1 MLRSDAAHSQTLL
14 TPKARAVLVGAPP
27 QPPLPAFRSPT
38 REVAASDWSRTL
50 RSPLRNPDYGGMHQP
65 VVGLIQAV
73 DSDSLDRVPDSGG
86 AVLTP
91 NPEAGGPPKRRRSYG
106 S

>member
-1 MLRSDAAHSQTLL
+1 MLRADASSIQLL
-14 TPKARAVLVGAPP
+14 TPKARAVVVGAQP

-38 REVAASDWSRTL
+38 RKVAASDWSRTL
-50 RSPLRNPDYGGMHQP
+50 RSPLRNPDFGGMHQP
-65 VVGLIQAV
+65 LVGLIQAG
-73 DSDSLDRVPDSGG
+73 DSDSLDRVPDSRC

-91 NPEAGGPPKRRRSYG
+91 NPEAGGPPKRRRSSG